1 MKKMLSSI
9 FLSFLFLKCFS
20 QYELNESTKTSQ
32 SIAEFFGKLLAY
44 VVIGVI
50 IYFIYRALS
59 KKK

>member
-44 VVIGVI
+44 ALIGVI
-50 IYFIYRALS
+50 IYFIYRAFS